1 VLGGQAAGAAL
12 PGQLPDHLPVGGAE
26 VGVGLQPAGPALLLA
41 AQGQFGVVGPVG
53 LLAGHQRRG
62 LVDRGRPG
70 PPGQAKHPLPS
81 RCGSLL
87 VVSCV
92 RAWSA
97 SARRAL
103 AR

>member
-1 VLGGQAAGAAL
+1 MLGGQAAGAAL
-12 PGQLPDHLPVGGAE
+12 PGQLPHDLAVGRAE

-41 AQGQFGVVGPVG
+41 AQGQLVVVGPVG
-53 LLAGHQRRG
+53 LLAGHQRG
-62 LVDRGRPG
+62 GPVGRGRPD
-70 PPGQAKHPLPS
+70 PPGQTKHPLPS